1 MIGAIIGD
9 IVGSAY
15 EFRRYNVKHK
25 DFVLVSD
32 RTRFTD
38 DTVLTIAVCEA
49 LLKNYPFDLSKT
61 SLNKLRRDAVES
73 IVKWHDKYPDVGYGG
88 RFRQWCSRGDRKPYY
103 SLGNGS
109 GMRISA
115 VGWLCQSE
123 KEIKAISNA
132 VTYVTHSHP
141 EGLKG
146 AEAIAM
152 CIYMARIG
160 KSKEE
165 IRERMIKDYYPRIA
179 ELDYDELV
187 KNYKFDSTAPGSIPE
202 AIYCFLI
209 SKDFEDCLRTA
220 ISIGGDSDTIACMA
234 CGIAE
239 AYYGNIPKRLYQE
252 VFSEFIEN
260 NDEIMTVVNEFKKKS
275 DFSKRIK

>member
-49 LLKNYPFDLSKT
+49 LLKNYPFDLSKV

-165 IRERMIKDYYPRIA
+165 IRERMIQDYYPRIA

-187 KNYKFDSTAPGSIPE
+187 RNYKFDSTAPGSIPE

-220 ISIGGDSDTIACMA
+220 VSIGGDSDTIACMA

-239 AYYGNIPKRLYQE
+239 AYYRNIPKRLYQE

-275 DFSKRIK
+275 DFSQKIK